1 MKMLRFLM
9 PGPDAA
15 AQISNQLQMLTA
27 VEPSRLLSTP
37 IAFALMALFLPPWV
51 ALAALGADMA
61 LEGLGFQLMRGLDPS
76 RQPRRYLATVATVF
90 LTEAFYTL
98 YCVLIWQ
105 QDSEFAKA
113 AAAGLLSMTLF
124 QLSTVRAIHM
134 PFGIAGVTAA
144 TLIALIGNGFYW
156 LEKQDGMGFA
166 ASTIALLAAVAYGL
180 GAMQSNHALHLEIS
194 SRGIKADA
202 ANRAKG
208 RFLAQMSHEL
218 RTPLNAIVG
227 MGEAELLHSP
237 SLATQARM
245 QTLVDSAMDL
255 AAILDDILQMA
266 AIEENQLP
274 LRPVIAKP
282 KEVVEATVAL
292 FQPVFAKAGLWLRL
306 EYATSQPEGRLAA
319 DLPETA
325 EFDPQRLRQCLSN
338 LLSNALKF
346 TETGGATLRVSYREQ
361 PPHSTDQTLRGQ
373 LQIDVSDTGKGIP
386 AHERD
391 LVFQPFQRGAGAHGG
406 SGLGLAISRSIA
418 QQMQGDL
425 QHLPSQIGALFRLSV
440 LIRPA
445 AAPLPT
451 STPPTDFAG
460 RRILVVDD
468 IATNRL
474 VATTYL
480 RGMAAWVEE
489 VASGAAALQAIAAN
503 RPDLVLLD
511 LHMPGLSGVE
521 TLAAIR
527 ALPGPYLPVV
537 AMTADAS
544 AADRMQYLSA
554 GLDGYLT
561 KPLTLETLRL
571 GLAKHLTKPV
581 TRPVAPA

>member
-15 AQISNQLQMLTA
+15 AQISNQLQMLKSI
-27 VEPSRLLSTP
+27 EPTRLVSTS
-37 IAFALMALFLPPWV
+37 IAFGLMAVFLPPWLV
-51 ALAALGADMA
+51 LAAIGADMA
-61 LEGLGFQLMRGLDPS
+61 LEGLSFQLLRGLDP
-76 RQPRRYLATVATVF
+76 RAQPRRYLAALATVF
-90 LTEAFYTL
+90 LTEASYSL
-98 YCVLIWQ
+98 CCILIWH
-105 QDSEFAKA
+105 QDVLFAKGA
-113 AAAGLLSMTLF
+113 AVGLLCMTLF
-124 QLSTVRAIHM
+124 QLSTVRAIHL
-134 PFGIAGVTAA
+134 PFG
-144 TLIALIGNGFYW
+144 LIGAAAVALVAFVGNSYYW
-156 LEKQDGMGFA
+156 LEAQSWQGFIVSTLALAGA
-166 ASTIALLAAVAYGL
+166 AFYTT
-180 GAMQSNHALHLEIS
+180 GAMRSNHGLHREIS
-194 SRGIKADA
+194 RRGIKADA

-227 MGEAELLHSP
+227 MGEAELLHSTSP
-237 SLATQARM
+237 ATQTRM

-266 AIEENQLP
+266 AIEENKLP
-274 LRPVIAKP
+274 LRPVSARP
-282 KEVVEATVAL
+282 KDVIEATVAL

-306 EYATSQPEGRLAA
+306 EFSAPRLPDGRLAPN
-319 DLPETA
+319 LPETA

-346 TETGGATLRVSYREQ
+346 TDTGGATVWVSYRKQ
-361 PPHSTDQTLRGQ
+361 PLRRVGKTEDGL
-373 LQIDVSDTGKGIP
+373 LQIDVVDTGKGIP

-391 LVFQPFQRGAGAHGG
+391 LLFQPFQRGAGAHTG

-425 QHLPSQIGALFRLSV
+425 EHLPSQSGALFRLS
-440 LIRPA
+440 LRISPA
-445 AAPLPT
+445 AVPT
-451 STPPTDFAG
+451 QPPAQAVNLSG

-474 VATTYL
+474 VAATYL
-480 RGMAAWVEE
+480 RGMAVHVDEVE
-489 VASGAAALQAIAAN
+489 SGSAALQAIATQ

-511 LHMPGLSGVE
+511 LHMPGLSGIE

-527 ALPGPYLPVV
+527 ALPGPHLPVV

-544 AADRMQYLSA
+544 AADRTLYLTA

-561 KPLTLETLRL
+561 KPLTMEALRL
-571 GLAKHLTKPV
+571 GLAKHLT
-581 TRPVAPA
+581 APTSA